1 MIKIAHNIQLTV
13 FSYEEDDFDTVRNA
27 LLSLCPFSLEREKL
41 SLDISTATGFNEKKI
56 KLIKLFLKKEKHTNS
71 FLTALKNA
79 LPEEQKNLLLSQL
92 DSRLDSELNFFIRL
106 NKPKLLNSTFQL
118 TDSGDCFHIKM
129 SVAAY
134 PSKREVA
141 LKLIEAWLSSGNY
154 PS

>member
-1 MIKIAHNIQLTV
+1 MKLAHNIQLTV
-13 FSYEEDDFDTVRNA
+13 FSYEEEDFDTVRNT
-27 LLSLCPFSLEREKL
+27 LLSLCPFNLELEKISLN
-41 SLDISTATGFNEKKI
+41 ISTATGFNEKKI
-56 KLIKLFLKKEKHTNS
+56 KLISIFLKKEKHTNS

-106 NKPKLLNSTFQL
+106 NKPKLLNSIFQL
-118 TDSGDCFHIKM
+118 TDSGDCFHIKL

-141 LKLIEAWLSSGNY
+141 LELLRHWFEN
-154 PS
+154 